1 LRLRDILYTARS
13 QTSWGLL
20 VLNPFYFFFL
30 KLLPV
35 LTYVFRCIYDHFM
48 TLKIL
53 RVFFESLNLIEL
65 AASEHNCGFQI
76 HAVYSGQRV
85 QILNNPLEFYYALQ

>member
-1 LRLRDILYTARS
+1 
-13 QTSWGLL
+13 
-20 VLNPFYFFFL
+20 
-30 KLLPV
+30 
-35 LTYVFRCIYDHFM
+35 M